1 MTKKNVRDSLGDQ
14 FIVVC
19 VVGNFYLVYVPQL
32 RSFSI
37 KEMFGV

>member
-1 MTKKNVRDSLGDQ
+1 MTKKYVWDSLEDK

-19 VVGNFYLVYVPQL
+19 VVGNFYLVCGPQL